1 MTAPASPET
10 PATRRSLAAR
20 IWRSYLAMR
29 WQPVAIAAVCAIL
42 AAVLNG
48 VLVGALKIAVDTLI
62 TNHGQSWAWAILPA
76 VLAVLSIARGGSL
89 IGQSMLINR
98 IGNGVVADIQTQLI
112 GNFVRGDLARLRATH
127 SGGFVSKILFDAG
140 MVREAAASGM
150 LNYLQNGL
158 TLLAMV
164 AVMFT
169 MDWPLTSIALL
180 IAPFVAWVLRDYSK
194 RTTKAAHGAM
204 EESSTLTSAIMETL
218 DGVRVIKM
226 ENKETFEEARV
237 AAAIA
242 RRQKH
247 IIAGGDARAM
257 AAPVSEMMVMVM
269 ICVVIAYAAWRIQL
283 HATHLGPFV
292 ISPITAGS
300 FTSFLAAL
308 MTANQSLRQ
317 LANLQT
323 VMSEG
328 LIAARRLFGAL
339 DVQPTITDP
348 AESLEAP
355 GGEATVRLEAVNFSY
370 NDGTP
375 VLEDLSLEARR
386 GEIVALV
393 GPSGGGKTTVL
404 NLIPRFYDVTGGR
417 VLIDDLDVRQVGLAS
432 LRARI
437 ALVTQEPFLFDDTIR
452 ANIAY
457 AKDDA
462 TDAEIEAAARQAAA
476 HDFILSLPKGYD
488 TQVGE
493 AGARLSGGQRQ
504 RVAIARAFL
513 KNAPILLLDEATSAL
528 DTESEAQ
535 VQVALERLMAGR
547 TTILIAHRLST
558 VRGAD
563 RIYVIDRGQVV
574 EEGDH
579 GQLVGR
585 GGLYARLAGAQN
597 LDLAPEAAE

>member
-1 MTAPASPET
+1 MNAAAAALSPD
-10 PATRRSLAAR
+10 TRRSLAAR
-20 IWRSYLAMR
+20 VWRTYLVRR
-29 WQPVAIAAVCAIL
+29 WDGVAIAAACAIF
-42 AAVLNG
+42 AAALNG
-48 VLVGALKIAVDTLI
+48 VLVASLKTAVDTLI
-62 TNHGQSWAWAILPA
+62 AAHGKSWDWAILPA
-76 VLAVLSIARGGSL
+76 ILAVFSVARGVAL

-98 IGNGVVADIQTQLI
+98 IGNGVVSDIQRQLI

-140 MVREAAASGM
+140 LVREAAASGV
-150 LNYLQNGL
+150 LNYLQHGL
-158 TLLAMV
+158 TLLAMIV
-164 AVMFT
+164 VMFW
-169 MDWPLTSIALL
+169 MDWPLTTVALL
-180 IAPFVAWVLRDYSK
+180 VAPFVAWVLRDYSK

-204 EESSTLTSAIMETL
+204 EESSTLTSAIMESL

-226 ENKETFEEARV
+226 ENKEAFEEARV
-237 AAAIA
+237 ADAIA

-283 HATHLGPFV
+283 NTTHLGPFL
-292 ISPITAGS
+292 IKPITAGS

-308 MTANQSLRQ
+308 MTSNQSLRQ

-328 LIAARRLFGAL
+328 MIAARRLFGAL
-339 DVQPTITDP
+339 DVEPSIRD
-348 AESLEAP
+348 AP
-355 GGEATVRLEAVNFSY
+355 GALALPVGEATVRLEDVSFTYDDA
-370 NDGTP
+370 TP
-375 VLEDLSLEARR
+375 VLTHLSLEARR

-393 GPSGGGKTTVL
+393 GPSGAGKSTVL

-417 VLIDDLDVRQVGLAS
+417 VLIDDLDVRQVSLAS
-432 LRARI
+432 LRSRI
-437 ALVTQEPFLFDDTIR
+437 ALVTQEPFLFDDSIR
-452 ANIAY
+452 VNIAY
-457 AKDDA
+457 AKDGA
-462 TDAEIEAAARQAAA
+462 TQAEIEAAARQAAA
-476 HDFILSLPKGYD
+476 HDFIMALPKGYD

-513 KNAPILLLDEATSAL
+513 KDAPILLLDEATSAL

-563 RIYVIDRGQVV
+563 RIYVIDGGRVI

-579 GQLVGR
+579 GQLVVR

-597 LDLAPEAAE
+597 LDLAPEAAA

>member
-42 AAVLNG
+42 AAALNG

-76 VLAVLSIARGGSL
+76 VLAVLSIARGGAL

-127 SGGFVSKILFDAG
+127 SGGFVSRILFDAG

-226 ENKETFEEARV
+226 ENKEGFEEARV

-242 RRQKH
+242 
-247 IIAGGDARAM
+247 G
-257 AAPVSEMMVMVM
+257 
-269 ICVVIAYAAWRIQL
+269 
-283 HATHLGPFV
+283 
-292 ISPITAGS
+292 
-300 FTSFLAAL
+300 
-308 MTANQSLRQ
+308 
-317 LANLQT
+317 
-323 VMSEG
+323 
-328 LIAARRLFGAL
+328 
-339 DVQPTITDP
+339 
-348 AESLEAP
+348 
-355 GGEATVRLEAVNFSY
+355 
-370 NDGTP
+370 
-375 VLEDLSLEARR
+375 
-386 GEIVALV
+386 
-393 GPSGGGKTTVL
+393 
-404 NLIPRFYDVTGGR
+404 
-417 VLIDDLDVRQVGLAS
+417 
-432 LRARI
+432 
-437 ALVTQEPFLFDDTIR
+437 
-452 ANIAY
+452 
-457 AKDDA
+457 
-462 TDAEIEAAARQAAA
+462 
-476 HDFILSLPKGYD
+476 
-488 TQVGE
+488 
-493 AGARLSGGQRQ
+493 
-504 RVAIARAFL
+504 
-513 KNAPILLLDEATSAL
+513 
-528 DTESEAQ
+528 
-535 VQVALERLMAGR
+535 
-547 TTILIAHRLST
+547 
-558 VRGAD
+558 
-563 RIYVIDRGQVV
+563 
-574 EEGDH
+574 
-579 GQLVGR
+579 
-585 GGLYARLAGAQN
+585 
-597 LDLAPEAAE
+597 

>member
-1 MTAPASPET
+1 
-10 PATRRSLAAR
+10 
-20 IWRSYLAMR
+20 
-29 WQPVAIAAVCAIL
+29 
-42 AAVLNG
+42 
-48 VLVGALKIAVDTLI
+48 
-62 TNHGQSWAWAILPA
+62 
-76 VLAVLSIARGGSL
+76 VLSVARGGAM
-89 IGQSMLINR
+89 IAQSMLINR
-98 IGNGVVADIQTQLI
+98 LGNGVVADIQRQLL

-127 SGGFVSKILFDAG
+127 SGGFVSKILYDAG
-140 MVREAAASGM
+140 LVREAAASAT
-150 LNYLQNGL
+150 LNYLQQGL
-158 TLLAMV
+158 TLVAMFG
-164 AVMFT
+164 VMLWT
-169 MDWPLTSIALL
+169 DWPLTVLAML

-204 EESSTLTSAIMETL
+204 EESSSLTSAIMESL

-226 ENKETFEEARV
+226 ENKEAFEEARV
-237 AAAIA
+237 ADAIA

-269 ICVVIAYAAWRIQL
+269 ICAVIAYAAWRIQL
-283 HATHLGPFV
+283 SATHLGPFP
-292 ISPITAGS
+292 INPITPGS
-300 FTSFLAAL
+300 FTAFVAAL
-308 MTANQSLRQ
+308 MTSNQSLRQ
-317 LANLQT
+317 VANLQT

-339 DVQPTITDP
+339 DVEPTIRDAP
-348 AESLEAP
+348 AALP
-355 GGEATVRLEAVNFSY
+355 LPVGQATVRLENVSFTY
-370 NDGTP
+370 DDTTP
-375 VLEDLSLEARR
+375 VLTDLSLEARR

-393 GPSGGGKTTVL
+393 GPSGAGKSTVL

-417 VLIDDLDVRQVGLAS
+417 VLIDDLDVRQVSLAS
-432 LRARI
+432 LRSRI

-452 ANIAY
+452 VNIAY
-457 AKDDA
+457 AKDGA
-462 TDAEIEAAARQAAA
+462 TQGEIEAAARQAAA
-476 HDFILSLPKGYD
+476 HDFIMALPKGYD

-513 KNAPILLLDEATSAL
+513 KDAPILLLDEATSAL

-563 RIYVIDRGQVV
+563 RIYVIDGGRVI